1 MHDDLRQAAPAG
13 SAAGPAFADDGSL
26 GQVTGGTRSAVR
38 RPRMGRTA
46 VVLVA
51 LTAASIDLVAKAVSE
66 ARLADSTVDLGL
78 LQLRLGYN
86 SGVAFSMGNE
96 LPVGVIVAITT
107 VISIALAA
115 YVWHR
120 APRAGWIERIAG
132 GAVLGGAV
140 ANVIDRARDGVVTD
154 YLHTGWWP
162 TFNLADTFLVTG
174 FLVIAMLQ
182 FRPERTVAREE
193 N

>member
-1 MHDDLRQAAPAG
+1 MTSGTSPAAAR
-13 SAAGPAFADDGSL
+13 AR
-26 GQVTGGTRSAVR
+26 RSRAV
-38 RPRMGRTA
+38 

-86 SGVAFSMGNE
+86 SGVAFSMGDK

-120 APRAGWIERIAG
+120 APRAGWVERIAG

-174 FLVIAMLQ
+174 FIVIAVLQ
-182 FRPERTVAREE
+182 ARPERTVAEDGKSTAAHPA
-193 N
+193 NTDAGDF